1 MASVLPLKLDP
12 RVGVDGGGMKD
23 RFIKTTYS
31 RIFLLKKLF
40 LLSPRFC
47 QRGAVGQM
55 RSKPRTTS
63 YLPLRQPLLKSPY
76 LFNRCL
82 MKIEIQSVRL
92 FQPIYL
98 FIYTTKIKKIIE
110 DISHL
115 YQIRLTHAGPTGRIE
130 GSRMRVNLQK
140 SHVRKRFC

>member
-1 MASVLPLKLDP
+1 MSLTYMASVLPLKLDP
-12 RVGVDGGGMKD
+12 CVGVDGGGMKD

-31 RIFLLKKLF
+31 RILLLKKTISF
-40 LLSPRFC
+40 VTALLPA
-47 QRGAVGQM
+47 GAVGQM

-98 FIYTTKIKKIIE
+98 FIYTTKIKKLLKTFLIYI
-110 DISHL
+110 
-115 YQIRLTHAGPTGRIE
+115 
-130 GSRMRVNLQK
+130 GSALLMLDPRVGSK
-140 SHVRKRFC
+140 EVE